1 MGTASRKQRE
11 IEEREA
17 KILEV
22 ARRILASEGYI
33 KLNMDRIA
41 AEIEYAKGTVYQHF
55 RNKEDII
62 VALDIEGHKVMAEL
76 FRMAASFEG
85 TPRHRMTAIGVASN
99 LKNQLYPDHLQID
112 RITSNPA
119 IFEKAT
125 EERQE
130 QLRETE
136 GACMAVLLELVC
148 EAVDRK
154 DLCLPEATAP
164 GDLVFGLWAMSS
176 GAYDIISTGIPLAD
190 HGVAN
195 PMAALWHNFTMLLD
209 GYGWKPLSHE
219 EDYVDARRRAWTEI
233 FAAEYGAYEPT
244 WLKETQATA

>member
-17 KILEV
+17 KILKV
-22 ARRILASEGYI
+22 ARQILASEGYI
-33 KLNMDRIA
+33 RLNMDRIA

-62 VALDIEGHKVMAEL
+62 VALDIEAHLAMGEL
-76 FRMAASFEG
+76 FRMAATFQGS
-85 TPRHRMTAIGVASN
+85 PRHRMTAIGVASN

-112 RITSNPA
+112 RITCNPA
-119 IFEKAT
+119 ILEKAT

-130 QLRETE
+130 ELRESE
-136 GACMAVLLELVC
+136 GACMSVLSDLVR
-148 EAVDRK
+148 EAVEHH
-154 DLCLPEATAP
+154 DLCLAKGVSP
-164 GDLVFGLWAMSS
+164 GDLVFGLWALSS
-176 GAYDIISTGIPLAD
+176 GGYDIISTGIPLSE
-190 HGVAN
+190 HGVGN

-219 EDYVDARRRAWTEI
+219 EDYVAVRRQAWSEI
-233 FAAEYGAYEPT
+233 FAEEYSAYQPDWLLGAGN
-244 WLKETQATA
+244 

>member
-17 KILEV
+17 KILQV
-22 ARRILASEGYI
+22 SRRILASEGYI

-41 AEIEYAKGTVYQHF
+41 TEIEYAKGTVYQHF

-62 VALDIEGHKVMAEL
+62 VALDIEAHQAMAEL
-76 FRMAASFEG
+76 FRKAATFGGS
-85 TPRHRMTAIGVASN
+85 PRHRMTAVGVASN

-112 RITSNPA
+112 RITCNPA
-119 IFEKAT
+119 ILEKAT

-130 QLRETE
+130 LLRESE
-136 GACMAVLLELVC
+136 GSCMTVLSELVR
-148 EAVDRK
+148 EALDSH
-154 DLCLPEATAP
+154 DLCLPDHICP

-176 GAYDIISTGIPLAD
+176 GAYEIVSSGIPLLEN
-190 HGVAN
+190 GVRD
-195 PMAALWHNFTMLLD
+195 PMRALWHNFTMLLD

-219 EDYVDARRRAWTEI
+219 EDYLRVGHEAWTEL
-233 FAAEYGAYEPT
+233 FSRDYSEYEPEWIT
-244 WLKETQATA
+244 RAGAPA

>member
-17 KILEV
+17 KILQV
-22 ARRILASEGYI
+22 ARQILASEGYI

-62 VALDIEGHKVMAEL
+62 VALDIEGHQVMAEL

-85 TPRHRMTAIGVASN
+85 SPRHRMTAVGLASN

-119 IFEKAT
+119 IREKAT

-130 QLRETE
+130 QLRASE
-136 GACMAVLLELVC
+136 GACMSVLSQLVC
-148 EAVDRK
+148 EAVDRG
-154 DLCLPEATAP
+154 DLCLAENIAP

-176 GAYDIISTGIPLAD
+176 GAYDIISIGIPLLE
-190 HGVAN
+190 HGVAS

-219 EDYVDARRRAWTEI
+219 EDYVEVRRRAWTEV
-233 FAAEYGAYEPT
+233 FAADYSAYQPT
-244 WLKETQATA
+244 WLVEGGASA

>member
-17 KILEV
+17 KILNV

-33 KLNMDRIA
+33 RLNMDRIA

-62 VALDIEGHKVMAEL
+62 VALNIEGQLAMAEL
-76 FRMAASFEG
+76 FHLAATFEG
-85 TPRHRMTAIGVASN
+85 SPRHRMTAIGVASN

-119 IFEKAT
+119 IVDKAT

-130 QLRETE
+130 QLRESE
-136 GACMAVLLELVC
+136 GACMLVLSDLVC
-148 EAVDRK
+148 EAVDHH
-154 DLCLPEATAP
+154 DLCLPEGASP

-176 GAYDIISTGIPLAD
+176 GGYDIISTGIPLAD

-195 PMAALWHNFTMLLD
+195 PMAALWLNFTMLLD
-209 GYGWKPLSHE
+209 GYGWKPMSHE
-219 EDYVDARRRAWTEI
+219 EDYIKVRRRAWIEI
-233 FAAEYGAYEPT
+233 FAADYSDYEPV
-244 WLKETQATA
+244 WLAESQTPA

>member
-1 MGTASRKQRE
+1 MGTAGRKQRE

-17 KILEV
+17 KILQV
-22 ARRILASEGYI
+22 SRRILASEGYI

-62 VALDIEGHKVMAEL
+62 VALDIEAHQAMADL
-76 FRMAASFEG
+76 FRLAATFDGS
-85 TPRHRMTAIGVASN
+85 TRHRMTAVGVASN

-112 RITSNPA
+112 RITCNPA
-119 IFEKAT
+119 ILEKAT

-130 QLRETE
+130 RLRDSE
-136 GACMAVLLELVC
+136 GACMAVLADLVRV
-148 EAVDRK
+148 ALDDH
-154 DLCLPEATAP
+154 DLCLPEHVAP
-164 GDLVFGLWAMSS
+164 EDLVFGLWAMSS
-176 GAYDIISTGIPLAD
+176 GAYEIISSGIPLFEN
-190 HGVAN
+190 GVTN

-219 EDYVDARRRAWTEI
+219 ENYLEIGRRAWVEL
-233 FAAEYGAYEPT
+233 FSKDYSEFEPV
-244 WLKETQATA
+244 WLVQLGSTA

>member
-11 IEEREA
+11 LEEREA
-17 KILEV
+17 KILQV

-62 VALDIEGHKVMAEL
+62 VALNIEGQEAMADL
-76 FRMAASFEG
+76 FRMAATFDG
-85 TPRHRMTAIGVASN
+85 TPRHRMTAVGVASN

-119 IFEKAT
+119 ILEKAT

-130 QLRETE
+130 QLHASE
-136 GACMAVLLELVC
+136 GACMSVLSELVC
-148 EAVDRK
+148 EAVDRH
-154 DLCLPEATAP
+154 DLCLPESIAP

-176 GAYDIISTGIPLAD
+176 GAYDILSTGIPLAEL
-190 HGVAN
+190 GVAH

-209 GYGWKPLSHE
+209 GYGWNPLSHE
-219 EDYVDARRRAWTEI
+219 EDYIEVRRRAWTEI
-233 FAAEYGAYEPT
+233 FAADYSAYQPI
-244 WLKETQATA
+244 WLEAEAPA